1 MENNNIENL
10 FGTDETYNNNAF
22 SEYGSVSPVNY
33 EETNDDSLESSET
46 KEEVQ
51 EQITEEA
58 EEKIVEEVKPESTL
72 EEEPLSYNVF
82 GNESVLADEPKTLEN
97 NEVLENPNAQIKLQ
111 NEVEEQISNKEIE
124 ELKGV
129 KLKDNSS
136 LMFVLVLGLIFM
148 AAIFLIP
155 YLATL
160 I

>member
-10 FGTDETYNNNAF
+10 FGTDETSNNKAF
-22 SEYGSVSPVNY
+22 AEYGSVSPVNY
-33 EETNDDSLESSET
+33 EETSDDSLKYSET

-51 EQITEEA
+51 EQIIEEG
-58 EEKIVEEVKPESTL
+58 IVEEVKPESTL

-82 GNESVLADEPKTLEN
+82 GNDSVLVDEPKTLEN
-97 NEVLENPNAQIKLQ
+97 NEILENPNAQIKLQ

-136 LMFVLVLGLIFM
+136 LMFVLVLGIIFM
-148 AAIFLIP
+148 IAIFLIP